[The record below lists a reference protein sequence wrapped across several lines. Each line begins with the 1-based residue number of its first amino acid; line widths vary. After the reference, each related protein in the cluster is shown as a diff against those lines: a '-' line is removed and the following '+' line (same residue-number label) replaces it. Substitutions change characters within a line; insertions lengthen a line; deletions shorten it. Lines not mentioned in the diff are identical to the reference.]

1 MEQSTAARC
10 RGAQMNGARIRE
22 GGGEGGRTSWA
33 VFIDINVGLI
43 TAARPA
49 IMPLCSTC
57 SPPSHRGRRLGYLA
71 SSARRS
77 KYRNVEIV

>member
-1 MEQSTAARC
+1 
-10 RGAQMNGARIRE
+10 MNGARM
-22 GGGEGGRTSWA
+22 GGGGGRGRRERTSWA

>member
-1 MEQSTAARC
+1 
-10 RGAQMNGARIRE
+10 MNGARM
-22 GGGEGGRTSWA
+22 GGGGGRGRRERTSWA

-57 SPPSHRGRRLGYLA
+57 SHLPTAVGA
-71 SSARRS
+71 SVTWLPLPGAPNIEMW
-77 KYRNVEIV
+77 K